1 MVSSRTD
8 LSHGMRWLLPRF
20 AVIFM
25 ATIILPKCLTG
36 SLPPVLPPLPIPPKP
51 KLHSKSIKDIDSM
64 VEKYIQPLQG
74 NPIEMLEIGA
84 GWGVDTR
91 LGASYYT
98 WRTTLLPGVQLD
110 VIEVNSTCVENFERQ
125 EPAAQIYPDKLE
137 AQFIE
142 FHPNRRRLQYDVV
155 IDRGFFSMHKRVTRF
170 LRYWNSVSPG
180 GLYILENLS
189 QIALIAADEDVEYT
203 GDLIIVDPRLPHNI
217 ISGYTPREFVY
228 AMLDDLVKGSSTELH
243 ISDETVECMKDV
255 CVIKKK

>member
-1 MVSSRTD
+1 M
-8 LSHGMRWLLPRF
+8 
-20 AVIFM
+20 
-25 ATIILPKCLTG
+25 
-36 SLPPVLPPLPIPPKP
+36 
-51 KLHSKSIKDIDSM
+51 
-64 VEKYIQPLQG
+64 
-74 NPIEMLEIGA
+74 
-84 GWGVDTR
+84 
-91 LGASYYT
+91 
-98 WRTTLLPGVQLD
+98 
-110 VIEVNSTCVENFERQ
+110 IEVNSACVENFERQ

-155 IDRGFFSMHKRVTRF
+155 VDRGFFSMHKRVTGF

-189 QIALIAADEDVEYT
+189 QIALIAADEDDEYT
-203 GDLIIVDPRLPHNI
+203 SDLVIIDPRLPYNI